1 VFASLKTGK
10 GLSNVGIGIV
20 FAIAAYISADH
31 IYHVAMGNGQTLNTA
46 LALPGIL
53 DIFGLFCAIRR
64 RATQARVQRI
74 LTASGMW
81 GVLTISLLF
90 NVEYALMINVTMTGF
105 ALAKAVFISA
115 IPAAI
120 IALAAEILTHVRKS
134 SSSAT
139 KPKDT
144 PKPASKA
151 PSKPAA
157 ASTTPK
163 VTTPRQRK
171 PIKSET
177 PSDAIAA

>member
-1 VFASLKTGK
+1 MLNSLKTGK

-134 SSSAT
+134 SSTT
-139 KPKDT
+139 KPKAT

-157 ASTTPK
+157 ASTPSK
-163 VTTPRQRK
+163 VSTPRQRK

-177 PSDAIAA
+177 ISDPIAV